1 MIDRDV
7 TTRDGRTLRVRDD
20 GDPAGVPVLTL
31 HGMPGARLV
40 HEPDV
45 ERARARGV
53 RLISYDRPGYA
64 GSDRLRGRNVAD
76 CAGDVR
82 AIADALGLRRL
93 AVWGVS
99 GGGPHAAACAALLGG
114 LVPAVGVIASGAP
127 YGAPGLDYFAG
138 MGELNVEDTKLFF
151 SDPAAALAKTEG
163 DRREMLDGD
172 LEATRQML
180 TSLLAP
186 VDAEVLTGQ
195 LAGSLLEQTK
205 TGLAPGIGGWWD
217 DNVAMLRDWGFG
229 LTQIRTP
236 VLVMHGRHDR
246 FVPFAHGEWLAAN
259 IPGAQAR
266 LFDDEGHLSLL
277 VNHLDELHDW
287 LLERMA

>member
-7 TTRDGRTLRVRDD
+7 TTHDGRTLRVRDD

-64 GSDRLRGRNVAD
+64 GSDRLEGRNVAD

-127 YGAPGLDYFAG
+127 YGAPKLDYFAG
-138 MGELNVEDTKLFF
+138 MGELNVDDTKLYF
-151 SDPAAALAKTEG
+151 SDPAAALAKTEE

-172 LEATRQML
+172 LEATLAML
-180 TSLLAP
+180 SSLLAP

-195 LAGSLLEQTK
+195 LAESMLEQTK